1 MRLLLDECVPSR
13 LRRDLASHAVWTV
26 PEMGWAGK
34 ENGELLRL
42 AESDFDILITTDQ
55 KLNFQRSLS
64 ERDICVVVLHAPW
77 NKYEFLQ
84 PLVPELERILPDV
97 KPGELREVGA

>member
-1 MRLLLDECVPSR
+1 MRLLLDECVPRR
-13 LRRDLASHAVWTV
+13 LRRHLPSQDVRTV

-42 AESDFDILITTDQ
+42 AESHFDILITTDQ
-55 KLNFQRSLS
+55 KLKFQQSVS
-64 ERDICVVVLHAPW
+64 ERNISVVVLVAPR
-77 NKYEFLQ
+77 NKLEFLE
-84 PLVPELERILPDV
+84 PLVPELKRILPDV